1 MSDFSLMV
9 NLRAKYAQRDALV
22 LQRVQKYQ
30 REIEEPLTFSE
41 VVDEY
46 EFLSELHWEDGVV
59 DDVQAYCA
67 YLSHLSPFGEEDSA
81 ALSNALFEHHM
92 SAQETTFENASADL
106 KEDLVKSGYF
116 ETEKE
121 NSHITA

>member
-1 MSDFSLMV
+1 M
-9 NLRAKYAQRDALV
+9 DALV

-46 EFLSELHWEDGVV
+46 EFLSELYWEDGVV

-67 YLSHLSPFGEEDSA
+67 YLFYAEPFGEEDSA
-81 ALSNALFEHHM
+81 ALNNALFEHHM

-121 NSHITA
+121 DSHITA